1 MNTTERRHTT
11 IKMLAY
17 FHRYLWIA
25 CVFAFAFCFGKEYFM
40 LRMGIGFF
48 LYALYS
54 LIGYIFR
61 WKHIYCSYQN
71 AYHQKMT
78 PDHII
83 WGKVKKSDAY
93 GIPIIFGILGIMMVV
108 CQFIP

>member
-1 MNTTERRHTT
+1 MNATERRHAT
-11 IKMLAY
+11 IKTLAL

-25 CVFAFAFCFGKEYFM
+25 CTVAFAFCFGKEYFM
-40 LRMGIGFF
+40 LRIGISFF

-71 AYHQKMT
+71 ACHKKMT

-83 WGKVKKSDAY
+83 WGNVKKSDAY
-93 GIPIIFGILGIMMVV
+93 GIPIIFGILGIMMIA
-108 CQFIP
+108 CQFIS